1 MEEGGTDFGS
11 WRVAE
16 GLFLIWGDIRLC
28 FCAVFH
34 QKFYQL
40 FDAFQSKSTFVKPV
54 FSDKYLTCH
63 NSSTSANPPIVR
75 TVLLTVSFNEKRA
88 KDNYQQSL
96 WRSITSIGQ
105 IPLRECYF

>member
-1 MEEGGTDFGS
+1 MEEGGRDFGS
-11 WRVAE
+11 WREAE
-16 GLFLIWGDIRLC
+16 GLFLIWGDKIRLC

-40 FDAFQSKSTFVKPV
+40 FDAFQSKSNFVKPV

-63 NSSTSANPPIVR
+63 NSYTSANPPIVR
-75 TVLLTVSFNEKRA
+75 TVLLTVSFNEKRS

-96 WRSITSIGQ
+96 WRS
-105 IPLRECYF
+105 